1 LRVTKI
7 ILIEINFKVLKIK
20 LCIRDCASSKK
31 RLYNDGCCYFFN
43 RGKRNIRMVFRN
55 VVYVLFLVASCVNVV
70 ELSAAPGKL
79 SQGQYQA
86 SSQQVYKFFQDN
98 SFDFAAHWQLFKE
111 GKIELETLK
120 GIIDQKIQ
128 EAAQTVSLGKSAT
141 VYTLLTK
148 CFGSCAPESKWLKK
162 TISESLDAANT
173 QRRRSAQAEKK
184 PFIKFQPNSSWAPCT
199 KNESAQVFF
208 ELISQAMSV
217 FLDEVQG
224 SQDIPQ
230 FLLIVRNLKAGN
242 QQNIVAEF
250 ITLQNELP
258 FSPQGHESKES
269 VDFVM
274 EDDEV
279 QDQYDQSNAWD
290 LESDLWTAVGEHV
303 DGKVQVFMLAAGV
316 TCVVIGIF
324 GSLFL

>member
-1 LRVTKI
+1 
-7 ILIEINFKVLKIK
+7 
-20 LCIRDCASSKK
+20 
-31 RLYNDGCCYFFN
+31 
-43 RGKRNIRMVFRN
+43 MVFRN
-55 VVYVLFLVASCVNVV
+55 VVYVLFLVSSCINFTK
-70 ELSAAPGKL
+70 LSAAPKK
-79 SQGQYQA
+79 SSPGQYQV
-86 SSQQVYKFFQDN
+86 SSQQVYKFFENN
-98 SFDFAAHWQLFKE
+98 SFDFAGHWELFKE
-111 GKIELETLK
+111 GNLELETLK
-120 GIIDQKIQ
+120 GMINQKFQ
-128 EAAQTVSLGKSAT
+128 EAAQAVNLGKSAT
-141 VYTLLTK
+141 VLTLLTK
-148 CFGSCAPESKWLKK
+148 CFGACAPESKWMKK

-173 QRRRSAQAEKK
+173 QRRKSAQAEKK
-184 PFIKFQPNSSWAPCT
+184 PFIKFQPNPSWAPCT

-208 ELISQAMSV
+208 ELITQAMSV